1 MLKGRF
7 TTMPGLFL
15 PSRLLEILYKINPSP
30 PDDVFSEIALLVW
43 IRTDEVKRY
52 FKEANEQDT
61 DSFEKDKLRDKWKT
75 TDLYKTNSCGELRE
89 KCKKAGLSPVG
100 VKHQL
105 VQRLYE
111 NTTEDVPPDDFKS
124 NYNGNVENLPASLK
138 GLRNLSTA
146 QIKYVL
152 RYHGVPIYGN
162 REELILRLTLLI
174 NGQYHCAFYQEQNE
188 ILETIKDAEE
198 LAFAERLDYLKK
210 IDDTYR
216 KRTYS
221 CNDLAKSTDSSSL
234 PQADALKN
242 LHQVFNK
249 LRNYISILRELNN
262 EKSKILKAVNI
273 NGAQEPRK
281 EEKDSIFDVGSKV
294 KVKWCGDELKGT
306 GWKAG
311 WYTAYVKSSDPLQD
325 QIVVEHVS
333 EPEHLYTLDVSPMLG
348 EGSLRL
354 G

>member
-1 MLKGRF
+1 M
-7 TTMPGLFL
+7 
-15 PSRLLEILYKINPSP
+15 
-30 PDDVFSEIALLVW
+30 
-43 IRTDEVKRY
+43 
-52 FKEANEQDT
+52 
-61 DSFEKDKLRDKWKT
+61 
-75 TDLYKTNSCGELRE
+75 
-89 KCKKAGLSPVG
+89 SPVG
-100 VKHQL
+100 VKDQL
-105 VQRLYE
+105 VQQLYE
-111 NTTEDVPPDDFKS
+111 NTTEDVPDDFKS

-198 LAFAERLDYLKK
+198 LAFAERLHYLKK

-311 WYTAYVKSSDPLQD
+311 WYTAY
-325 QIVVEHVS
+325 
-333 EPEHLYTLDVSPMLG
+333 M
-348 EGSLRL
+348 
-354 G
+354 